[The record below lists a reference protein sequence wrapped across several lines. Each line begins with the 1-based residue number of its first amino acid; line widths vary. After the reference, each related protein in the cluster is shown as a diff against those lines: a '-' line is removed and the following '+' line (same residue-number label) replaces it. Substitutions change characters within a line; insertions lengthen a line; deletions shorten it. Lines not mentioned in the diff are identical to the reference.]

1 MDHLC
6 HAEGCNR
13 KIHPSKFVCRV
24 HWSKLPQ
31 VFKDAIWREYQ
42 QGQEVSKTPT
52 SRYIAVQRGAV
63 SVLAKLDG
71 LPEQAERARG
81 HCDLWRTLC
90 RDGQGGDPF
99 TKQMELVL
107 YGQQT
112 GMLK

>member
-13 KIHPSKFVCRV
+13 KIHPSKFVCRI
-24 HWSKLPQ
+24 HWAKLPQ
-31 VFKDAIWREYQ
+31 VFKSAIWREYR

-63 SVLAKLDG
+63 SVLARIDG
-71 LPEQAERARG
+71 LSQASEEARG
-81 HCDLWRTLC
+81 HCDLWRTFC

-99 TKQMELVL
+99 TKSMELEL
-107 YGQQT
+107 YGQLT